1 MSRPTSPQLVSIAT
15 TCETPPEAF
24 YSNEPPS
31 LFKEVLMKATRI
43 EEKNNDPTALKR
55 LVLQHKDDLLTK
67 LSQQGQNFLHFL
79 ASKSAFDM
87 STYEGFAVQKL
98 VARII
103 YLANGLELLL
113 AVDNNDNTPLHTAVQ
128 YGNHNFLS
136 AVSGSPS
143 QPRTL
148 EKISQAL
155 ERGKGRWALG
165 RTRSTFLHEAIASRS
180 LLRNEKLILALIAL
194 VPNAM
199 LRAKELQGQT
209 PLHLAVQYSMCIPE
223 RVAVVKALIARKPS
237 VLEIIDNKKRSVYQY
252 HILSKAESQN
262 NVASSMMSEDLD
274 VTEAAKEIRDEL
286 ILSSMRTMS
295 CQVAQRC
302 LHAAKE
308 KEKELW
314 FDYMPG
320 RSTDTT
326 YEEFKKRWSDYDFEA
341 TLKYVSIAN
350 IKFKRDE
357 GSSQVKNPSRDDA
370 THIIRWLLT
379 HKRVKRILNV
389 TVDDMGSNYHSND
402 SIEKAL
408 KGAKV
413 EVLEWKRPDLCP
425 ATIFK
430 IGSNLRVLH
439 LHWGG
444 NNAILR
450 AWSEAEGLPML
461 AQYGNLEQIYIIRPK
476 PKGSPDLP
484 SPSSEQEKQ
493 FNARLLSNWKLAVSD
508 GPVTP
513 STLSP
518 DSTLIAST
526 QSEGGKSSQD
536 GLRSLANQSQTT
548 SRAKVTAKP
557 PKITFIDEKA
567 SVESAIGGNGHTGER
582 DQHRWIE
589 CMEEF
594 TKAFLYIR
602 QPQDSI
608 PVTVALID
616 DGVDTTNRLLQGK
629 TYYGRSFAFN
639 DSGKRNYP
647 YWQSDSDHGTI
658 MASFIRKLCPTANIY
673 IIKVATRQGRQ
684 NSNTLTIDVPSAVEA
699 INHAVDRRVKII
711 SMSWSVK
718 RPTNEGERQK
728 FNNAVQRAVDHN
740 IIMLCASSDQGE
752 RGNDE
757 TYPHDANRANII
769 RIGAATATGN
779 NAEYV
784 NKNNIDFLFPGHEIF
799 LKGSKP
805 ETELGDVHKG
815 SSVATAIAA
824 GLAAL
829 ILECIRLSYVWMSKP
844 ENCGSMEM
852 ITDRDLARTDSKRMI
867 AMFKGIGMSESRYIW
882 VWEMFTASI
891 SQKIIDEGSDGKY
904 AIVANLTNLLLKNR
918 L

>member
-1 MSRPTSPQLVSIAT
+1 MSRPTSPQLVSIAR
-15 TCETPPEAF
+15 CETPPNAIL
-24 YSNEPPS
+24 SNEPPHC
-31 LFKEVLMKATRI
+31 FKEK
-43 EEKNNDPTALKR
+43 KDPNALKK
-55 LVLQHKDDLLTK
+55 LVAQNKDELLTTVSLQK
-67 LSQQGQNFLHFL
+67 QNFLHFL
-79 ASKSAFDM
+79 ASKPAFDM
-87 STYEGFAVQKL
+87 STSEGFAVQKL
-98 VARII
+98 VARM
-103 YLANGLELLL
+103 LLQPDGLELLL
-113 AVDNNDNTPLHTAVQ
+113 AIDNNDNTPLHTAVQ
-128 YGNHNFLS
+128 YSNHNFLS
-136 AVSGSPS
+136 AVSGPPS
-143 QPRTL
+143 QAQTVEQVRRT
-148 EKISQAL
+148 I
-155 ERGKGRWALG
+155 ERGKGQWA
-165 RTRSTFLHEAIASRS
+165 RCRSRSTFLHEALASRT
-180 LLRNEKLILALIAL
+180 LLYNEKLVLALIAL
-194 VPNAM
+194 APSAM
-199 LRAKELQGQT
+199 LRAKDVHGQT
-209 PLHLAVQYSMCIPE
+209 PLHLAVEYSMCTAQRI
-223 RVAVVKALIARKPS
+223 AVVKALIARKPS
-237 VLEIIDNKKRSVYQY
+237 VLEMTDNKKRSVYQY
-252 HILSKAESQN
+252 HVLSKPESQN
-262 NVASSMMSEDLD
+262 DAASSTISGDLD
-274 VTEAAKEIRDEL
+274 IAETAKEIKDEL
-286 ILSSMRTMS
+286 ILASMRTMS

-302 LHAAKE
+302 LHAPKE

-314 FDYMPG
+314 FDYMPA
-320 RSTDTT
+320 RSTDMT

-350 IKFKRDE
+350 IKFKRDK
-357 GSSQVKNPSRDDA
+357 SVSQVTKQSRDDA

-379 HKRVKRILNV
+379 HKKVKRILNV
-389 TVDDMGSNYHSND
+389 TVDDMGSNYHSNE

-413 EVLEWKRPDLCP
+413 EILDWKRPDLCP

-430 IGSNLRVLH
+430 IGSNLRELH

-461 AQYGNLEQIYIIRPK
+461 AQYGNLERMFIIRPK
-476 PKGSPDLP
+476 NSPDL
-484 SPSSEQEKQ
+484 SSRRSEQEKQ
-493 FNARLLSNWKLAVSD
+493 FNDRLWSNWKLAVSER
-508 GPVTP
+508 PATP
-513 STLSP
+513 SKSLP
-518 DSTLIAST
+518 DSTLVAST

-536 GLRSLANQSQTT
+536 ESLTLVNQSQVLEPHQ
-548 SRAKVTAKP
+548 RAKTSVKP
-557 PKITFIDEKA
+557 PKIYHIDEEA
-567 SVESAIGGNGHTGER
+567 SVESTIGGNGHTGEK
-582 DQHRWIE
+582 DQHRWIQ
-589 CMEEF
+589 CMEDF
-594 TKAFLYIR
+594 TKAFLQIK
-602 QPQDSI
+602 QPSDSSS
-608 PVTVALID
+608 VQVALID

-647 YWQSDSDHGTI
+647 YWMSDSDHGTI

-684 NSNTLTIDVPSAVEA
+684 NSNRLTIDVPSAVEA
-699 INHAVDRRVKII
+699 INHAVDRGAKII

-718 RPTNEGERQK
+718 RPADEGLRQR

-740 IIMLCASSDQGE
+740 TIMLCASSDQGE

-815 SSVATAIAA
+815 SSVATAIAS

-829 ILECIRLSYVWMSKP
+829 ILECIRISYVWMSKP

-852 ITDRDLARTDSKRMI
+852 IIDKHFEGMDSK
-867 AMFKGIGMSESRYIW
+867 AMKAVFKGISMSESRYIW
-882 VWEMFTASI
+882 VWETFTASI
-891 SQKIIDEGSDGKY
+891 CEKIIDGGSDDKY
-904 AIVANLTNLLLKNR
+904 AAVANLANLLLKNG